1 MGFDELLIKLA
12 SAVGGISGL
21 LAVMVYVQSRKDAQA
36 ANESY
41 ERLVNRMAEQSAMS
55 QTQLLEVVSNN
66 TAAMHMQTESNRALC
81 GRLGELERQIQRQPG
96 KYVERDA

>member
-1 MGFDELLIKLA
+1 MGFEELLLKLA

-36 ANESY
+36 ASASY
-41 ERLVNRMAEQSAMS
+41 ERLVNRMAEQSATS

-81 GRLGELERQIQRQPG
+81 GRLGELEREVQLQRRNHGQ
-96 KYVERDA
+96 RDA